1 MHCAYVAIICRFVAF
16 VNIIF
21 ATMLHF
27 PIELIFSL
35 CYDEPRTKG
44 GVPMNER
51 IKALRKELN
60 LTQQEFADRLNIK
73 RGAVANYEIGRNEPI
88 DAVVSLICK
97 TFNVSEEWLRDG
109 SGEMFIERS
118 PEEEV
123 GYYVEDLLEYDGNGN
138 AFYDAIIEMMKT
150 YHSLDDKSKT
160 VIREYFKNVADGIKN
175 KEEKA

>member
-1 MHCAYVAIICRFVAF
+1 
-16 VNIIF
+16 
-21 ATMLHF
+21 
-27 PIELIFSL
+27 
-35 CYDEPRTKG
+35 
-44 GVPMNER
+44 MNER

-60 LTQQEFADRLNIK
+60 LTQQEFADRLGTSRGNI
-73 RGAVANYEIGRNEPI
+73 GSYEVGKSAPS
-88 DAVVSLICK
+88 DAVISLICK
-97 TFNVSEEWLRDG
+97 TFRVNEDWLRNGGD
-109 SGEMFIERS
+109 SNKMFIELS
-118 PEEEV
+118 SMQEV

>member
-1 MHCAYVAIICRFVAF
+1 
-16 VNIIF
+16 
-21 ATMLHF
+21 
-27 PIELIFSL
+27 
-35 CYDEPRTKG
+35 
-44 GVPMNER
+44 MNER

-88 DAVVSLICK
+88 DAVISLICK
-97 TFNVSEEWLRDG
+97 TFNVNEEWLRDG

-123 GYYVEDLLEYDGNGN
+123 GYYVEDLLEYDGSGN

>member
-1 MHCAYVAIICRFVAF
+1 
-16 VNIIF
+16 
-21 ATMLHF
+21 
-27 PIELIFSL
+27 
-35 CYDEPRTKG
+35 
-44 GVPMNER
+44 MNER

-60 LTQQEFADRLNIK
+60 LTQQEFADRLGTSRGNI
-73 RGAVANYEIGRNEPI
+73 GSYEVGKSAPS
-88 DAVVSLICK
+88 DAVISLICK
-97 TFNVSEEWLRDG
+97 TFRVNEDWLRNGGDG
-109 SGEMFIERS
+109 NKMFIELS
-118 PEEEV
+118 PMQEV

>member
-1 MHCAYVAIICRFVAF
+1 M
-16 VNIIF
+16 
-21 ATMLHF
+21 
-27 PIELIFSL
+27 
-35 CYDEPRTKG
+35 
-44 GVPMNER
+44 
-51 IKALRKELN
+51 
-60 LTQQEFADRLNIK
+60 
-73 RGAVANYEIGRNEPI
+73 GRNQPI

-160 VIREYFKNVADGIKN
+160 VIREYFKSVADGIKN

>member
-1 MHCAYVAIICRFVAF
+1 
-16 VNIIF
+16 
-21 ATMLHF
+21 
-27 PIELIFSL
+27 
-35 CYDEPRTKG
+35 
-44 GVPMNER
+44 MNER

-60 LTQQEFADRLNIK
+60 LTQQEFADRLGTSRGNI
-73 RGAVANYEIGRNEPI
+73 GSYEVGKSAPS
-88 DAVVSLICK
+88 DAVISLICK
-97 TFNVSEEWLRDG
+97 TFRVNEDWLRNGGGNDK
-109 SGEMFIERS
+109 MFIELS
-118 PEEEV
+118 PMQEV

>member
-1 MHCAYVAIICRFVAF
+1 
-16 VNIIF
+16 
-21 ATMLHF
+21 
-27 PIELIFSL
+27 
-35 CYDEPRTKG
+35 
-44 GVPMNER
+44 MNER

-60 LTQQEFADRLNIK
+60 LTQREFADKLNIK

-97 TFNVSEEWLRDG
+97 TFHVSEEWLRDG

-138 AFYDAIIEMMKT
+138 AFYDAIIEMM
-150 YHSLDDKSKT
+150 
-160 VIREYFKNVADGIKN
+160 
-175 KEEKA
+175 